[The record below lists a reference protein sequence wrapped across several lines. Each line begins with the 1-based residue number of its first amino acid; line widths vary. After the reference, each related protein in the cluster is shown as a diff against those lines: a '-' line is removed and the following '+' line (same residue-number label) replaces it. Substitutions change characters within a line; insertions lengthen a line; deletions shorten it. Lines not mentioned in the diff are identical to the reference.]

1 MSKITKGGFCLMEE
15 YKYLDKINS
24 PEDIKCLSVEEMEPL
39 AEEIRDFLI
48 KKVNMNGGH
57 LASNLGVVELTLAIH
72 KVFDSPKDHIIW
84 DVGHQSY
91 VHKILT
97 GRREAFDELRK
108 PGGLAGFTRRDES
121 EHDPFG
127 AGHSSTSISAAL
139 GFAEADHIKGSEAYT
154 VAIVGDGAFTGG
166 MIHEALNNCKKKLK
180 LIIIINENEMSI
192 SKNIGL
198 FAKNLSHIRV
208 KPGYFKAKNVTGRI
222 LKKIPLVGK
231 HIFTFVMKTKK
242 AFKNIM
248 YGSNYFEDLGLY
260 YLGPVDGHEYKSV
273 EAVLTEAKKT
283 GGNVVIHIKTVKGK
297 GYAPAEDSPDKYHGV
312 APSETKKADSTL
324 TGAFGDAIC
333 ELAEKDESICAV
345 TAAMCDG
352 TGLVRFKEEYPK
364 RFFDVGI
371 AEEHAVTFG
380 AGLAAEGM
388 RPCVAI
394 YSTFLQRAYDNIIHD
409 VALQK
414 LPVTLCID
422 RAGLNAKD
430 GPTHHGMF
438 DVAFLSQV
446 PGMRI
451 YTPVTEEGV
460 KRALRAAVYGDS
472 PAAVRYANYP
482 ENDRVISEFYKNGIP
497 DSPAVLKNYEDGAEL
512 DAVIIAYGK
521 ITKEALAA
529 ADELAKDNIRAGV
542 ILLEYLKPYEKLAAD
557 VEKLISS
564 GTKAIVYLEEEIR
577 NGGAGML
584 LSDKM
589 SKYDTVKNIPYAVM
603 ATDDDFAYQKA
614 GQTIYESAGISAHH
628 VADKIKELL
637 SK

>member
-1 MSKITKGGFCLMEE
+1 ME
-15 YKYLDKINS
+15 YKILSGIKS
-24 PEDIKCLSVEEMEPL
+24 PDDVKKLNNAQLNVLCDEMRDIIIETVSK
-39 AEEIRDFLI
+39 
-48 KKVNMNGGH
+48 NGGH
-57 LASNLGVVELTLAIH
+57 LASNLGVVELTIALI
-72 KVFDSPKDHIIW
+72 KSFDFPNDKIVW

-108 PGGLAGFTRRDES
+108 PGGLAGFTKRDES
-121 EHDPFG
+121 VHDPFG

-139 GFAEADHIKGSEAYT
+139 GFAEADHINGSDAYT
-154 VAIVGDGAFTGG
+154 VAVVGDGAFTGG

-198 FAKNLSHIRV
+198 FAKNLSRLRV
-208 KPGYFKAKNVTGRI
+208 KPGYFRAKNVTGKI
-222 LKKIPLVGK
+222 LKKIPLAGK
-231 HIFTFVMKTKK
+231 HIFNFVMKTKK

-260 YLGPVDGHEYKSV
+260 YLGPVDGHEYESV
-273 EAVLTEAKKT
+273 EAVLSEAKKT

-312 APSETKKADSTL
+312 APSETKKAGMTL
-324 TGAFGDAIC
+324 TDAFGDTIC
-333 ELAEKDESICAV
+333 ELAENDERVCAV

-352 TGLVRFKEEYPK
+352 TGLVRFKEEHK
-364 RFFDVGI
+364 DRFFDVGI

-388 RPCVAI
+388 RPFVAI

-414 LPVTLCID
+414 LPVTICID

-430 GPTHHGMF
+430 GPTHHGIF

-446 PGMRI
+446 PYMRI

-460 KRALRAAVYGDS
+460 KRALLAAKAEDG

-482 ENDRVISEFYKNGIP
+482 ENARIVSEFYKDGIP
-497 DSPAVLKNYEDGAEL
+497 EMPSALKNYDDGAEL
-512 DAVIIAYGK
+512 DAVIITYGK

-529 ADELAKDNIRAGV
+529 ADSLKKEGIRAGV
-542 ILLEYLKPYEKLAAD
+542 ILLEYLKPYDRLARET
-557 VEKLISS
+557 EKLIPM

-589 SKYDTVKNIPYAVM
+589 SEFDRIRNIPHAVM
-603 ATDDDFAYQKA
+603 ATDDDFAYQKS
-614 GQTIYESAGISAHH
+614 GKTMYESAGISAHH
-628 VADKIKELL
+628 VADRIKELL

>member
-1 MSKITKGGFCLMEE
+1 MEK
-15 YKYLDKINS
+15 YKYLDNINS
-24 PEDIKCLSVEEMEPL
+24 PEDIKRLSVHEMEPL

-57 LASNLGVVELTLAIH
+57 LASNLGVVELSMAIH
-72 KVFDSPKDHIIW
+72 RVFDSPKDHIIW

-108 PGGLAGFTRRDES
+108 PGGLAGFTKREES

-139 GFAEADHIKGSEAYT
+139 GFAEADHINGSEAYT
-154 VAIVGDGAFTGG
+154 VAVVGDGAFTGG

-198 FAKNLSHIRV
+198 FAKNLSRIRV
-208 KPGYFKAKNVTGRI
+208 KPGYFRAKNVTGKI

-231 HIFTFVMKTKK
+231 HVFNFVMKTKK

-260 YLGPVDGHEYKSV
+260 YLGPVDGHEYESV
-273 EAVLTEAKKT
+273 EAVLSEAKKT

-312 APSETKKADSTL
+312 APSETKKAEMTL
-324 TGAFGDAIC
+324 TEAFGDTIC
-333 ELAEKDESICAV
+333 ELAEKDEKVCAV

-352 TGLVRFKEEYPK
+352 TGLVRFKAEHK
-364 RFFDVGI
+364 DRFFDVGI

-388 RPCVAI
+388 RPFVAI

-409 VALQK
+409 VALQR
-414 LPVTLCID
+414 LPVTFCID

-430 GPTHHGMF
+430 GPTHHGIF

-446 PGMRI
+446 PYMRI
-451 YTPVTEEGV
+451 YTPVTMEGV
-460 KRALRAAVYGDS
+460 KRALVAARAEEG
-472 PAAVRYANYP
+472 PAAVRYANYS
-482 ENDRVISEFYKNGIP
+482 ENARIVEEFYKNGIP
-497 DSPAVLKNYEDGAEL
+497 EKPSALKNYEDGIEL
-512 DAVIIAYGK
+512 DAVMITYGK

-529 ADELAKDNIRAGV
+529 ADSLEKEGIRAGV
-542 ILLEYLKPYEKLAAD
+542 ILLEYLKPYDKLARE
-557 VEKLISS
+557 VEKLIPQ

-589 SKYDTVKNIPYAVM
+589 SQCDRIRNIPHAVM
-603 ATDDDFAYQKA
+603 ATDDDFVYQKA
-614 GQTIYESAGISAHH
+614 GQTVYESAGVSAND
-628 VADKIKELL
+628 VAAKIKELL